1 VEADGVNWNGAES
14 LGFFSS
20 CGFSV
25 AAGAPEKRLP
35 DWKGFWDAVE
45 APNNEGA
52 DVDVVIAELV

>member
-1 VEADGVNWNGAES
+1 MNWNGAES